1 MTDSEG
7 KRVLRYALM
16 VFVVSAFLLWSWL
29 DHFSLS
35 FSFDWSDPQVI
46 IDLARQSGMA
56 GPLVIVAAMS
66 AAIVFSPLPSAPIAM
81 AAGAIYGHYEGTFYV
96 FVGALLG
103 ASVAFGIAR
112 VLGFNAA
119 HDWLD
124 QRFPAWKL
132 GDQQRLMWLV
142 MLSRLLP
149 FISFDLVSYAAGVT
163 QLSYGR
169 FFIAT
174 SVGILPASFLLAHFG
189 EAAMEQSLLINGFII
204 LILIITAGIWRLC
217 SAKRS
222 DG

>member
-7 KRVLRYALM
+7 KRVLRYASI
-16 VFVVSAFLLWSWL
+16 VFVVSVFLLWSWL

-35 FSFDWSDPQVI
+35 SSFDWSDPQVI

-103 ASVAFGIAR
+103 ASIAFGIAR
-112 VLGFNAA
+112 VLGFTAA

-132 GDQQRLMWLV
+132 GDQRRLMWLV

-189 EAAMEQSLLINGFII
+189 EAAMEQSLLINGVI
-204 LILIITAGIWRLC
+204 LVALLIAAGIWRLC
-217 SAKRS
+217 TLKS
-222 DG
+222 

>member
-1 MTDSEG
+1 MTNSEG
-7 KRVLRYALM
+7 KRVLRYALIA
-16 VFVVSAFLLWSWL
+16 FVVSAFLLWSWL

-35 FSFDWSDPQVI
+35 SRFDWSDPQVI
-46 IDLARQSGMA
+46 IDFARQSGMA
-56 GPLVIVAAMS
+56 GPLVIVAAMT

-103 ASVAFGIAR
+103 ASIAFGIAR

-119 HDWLD
+119 HDWLN

-132 GDQQRLMWLV
+132 GDQRRLMWLV

-163 QLSYGR
+163 QLSYWR

-189 EAAMEQSLLINGFII
+189 DTAMEQSLLINGFIL
-204 LILIITAGIWRLC
+204 LILLIAAGVWRLC
-217 SAKRS
+217 NAKRC

>member
-1 MTDSEG
+1 MTDSDG
-7 KRVLRYALM
+7 KKVLRYTLI
-16 VFVVSAFLLWSWL
+16 VFVISAFLLWSWL

-35 FSFDWSDPQVI
+35 SSFDWSDPQVI
-46 IDLARQSGMA
+46 IDFARQSGMA

-66 AAIVFSPLPSAPIAM
+66 VAIVFSPLPSAPIAM
-81 AAGAIYGHYEGTFYV
+81 AAGAIYGHYEGTLYV

-103 ASVAFGIAR
+103 SSIAFGIAR
-112 VLGFNAA
+112 VLGFTAA

-132 GDQQRLMWLV
+132 GDQKRLMWLV

-174 SVGILPASFLLAHFG
+174 SIGILPASFLLAHFG
-189 EAAMEQSLLINGFII
+189 EGAMEQSLLINGVI
-204 LILIITAGIWRLC
+204 LVVLLFAAGIWRLY
-217 SAKRS
+217 SAKRC
-222 DG
+222 DQ